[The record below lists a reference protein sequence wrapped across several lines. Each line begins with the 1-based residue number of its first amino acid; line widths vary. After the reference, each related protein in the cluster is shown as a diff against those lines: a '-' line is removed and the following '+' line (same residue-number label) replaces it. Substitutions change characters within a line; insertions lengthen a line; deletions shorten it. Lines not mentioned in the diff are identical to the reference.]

1 MDEKPSVD
9 VELAVGGI
17 PAGPNSSIGI
27 DLSVTAALPLPAL
40 RVEVDQMRVGLVL
53 ELVRGADGFEVVPRV
68 TGPDGPAGAAV
79 AVELPGI
86 SGGGQLILA
95 GGEWRGAVALNIGPL
110 KVSGYALLSPN
121 SFLIVMS
128 GRFPQPGIQIGF
140 GFAVSGLGGIFG
152 VNRRTDTAAL
162 TAAVLDGSLGNLLF
176 PNDPERDMP
185 RILANL
191 PRMFPQQPGQAL
203 LGPILELNWS
213 GGLLKGQAALILEGP
228 DPIKVSL
235 IGRLVVDLPAPDIA
249 LVHIQATFAAI
260 ADFGIPELRIVAS
273 LTGSYIV
280 GLTLTG
286 DLFILIRGGSDS
298 AFVLSAGGFHPDVR
312 PPAGVPPLQRIGAA
326 MGFGFGEI
334 RYESYFAVTTT
345 SVQFG
350 AKAELHAE
358 VADCGIHGWFSFD
371 ALIEW
376 LPRFHFSVG
385 ITAGVEVEVFGE
397 TLLGIRL
404 QGSLEGPSPWHVKA
418 RGEVEVLLVSVSI
431 SIDESF
437 GDSPAP
443 LTFVPDIAAEL
454 VKAVSDPGSWTLH
467 PPSTDTDGV
476 VLSAAAAAAVAKGTL
491 LHPAGSLQVRQRL
504 LPFGV
509 TIDRFGGYAVPAQR
523 WVLTGVRLRAGADP
537 LPPQVITDQFA
548 LGMFRTMSREEQLAT
563 TSFSQQPCG
572 GTITAGGVTTAAPR
586 STDLDWET
594 VVVAPVLNRDRPLLH
609 RGVLDAAHLSALRN
623 LDVAPLVPSFARALD
638 IAWPVQATVSVL
650 AETPVAVVP
659 DAAVVGLVPDASSER
674 FDTQVSAIDVARRLS
689 AQGARS
695 SVVEQWE
702 LA

>member
-1 MDEKPSVD
+1 M
-9 VELAVGGI
+9 
-17 PAGPNSSIGI
+17 
-27 DLSVTAALPLPAL
+27 
-40 RVEVDQMRVGLVL
+40 
-53 ELVRGADGFEVVPRV
+53 
-68 TGPDGPAGAAV
+68 
-79 AVELPGI
+79 
-86 SGGGQLILA
+86 
-95 GGEWRGAVALNIGPL
+95 
-110 KVSGYALLSPN
+110 
-121 SFLIVMS
+121 
-128 GRFPQPGIQIGF
+128 
-140 GFAVSGLGGIFG
+140 
-152 VNRRTDTAAL
+152 
-162 TAAVLDGSLGNLLF
+162 
-176 PNDPERDMP
+176 
-185 RILANL
+185 
-191 PRMFPQQPGQAL
+191 
-203 LGPILELNWS
+203 LELNWS

-476 VLSAAAAAAVAKGTL
+476 VLSAAAAASVAKGTL

>member
-1 MDEKPSVD
+1 M
-9 VELAVGGI
+9 
-17 PAGPNSSIGI
+17 
-27 DLSVTAALPLPAL
+27 
-40 RVEVDQMRVGLVL
+40 
-53 ELVRGADGFEVVPRV
+53 
-68 TGPDGPAGAAV
+68 
-79 AVELPGI
+79 
-86 SGGGQLILA
+86 
-95 GGEWRGAVALNIGPL
+95 
-110 KVSGYALLSPN
+110 
-121 SFLIVMS
+121 
-128 GRFPQPGIQIGF
+128 
-140 GFAVSGLGGIFG
+140 
-152 VNRRTDTAAL
+152 
-162 TAAVLDGSLGNLLF
+162 
-176 PNDPERDMP
+176 
-185 RILANL
+185 
-191 PRMFPQQPGQAL
+191 
-203 LGPILELNWS
+203 
-213 GGLLKGQAALILEGP
+213 
-228 DPIKVSL
+228 SL
-235 IGRLVVDLPAPDIA
+235 IGRLVVDLPAPDVA

-286 DLFILIRGGSDS
+286 DLFVLIRGGSDS

-358 VADCGIHGWFSFD
+358 VADCGIHGWFGFD

-418 RGEVEVLLVSVSI
+418 RGEVEVLLVSVTI

-443 LTFVPDIAAEL
+443 LTFVPDVGVEL
-454 VKAVSDPGSWTLH
+454 LTAVSDPGSWTLH
-467 PPSTDTDGV
+467 PPSADTDGV

-509 TIDRFGGYAVPAQR
+509 TIDRFGGYGVPAQR

-537 LPPQVITDQFA
+537 VPPQVI
-548 LGMFRTMSREEQLAT
+548 
-563 TSFSQQPCG
+563 
-572 GTITAGGVTTAAPR
+572 
-586 STDLDWET
+586 
-594 VVVAPVLNRDRPLLH
+594 DRPVRARHVPHDEPRRAAGHNGIQSAAVRRDHHRRRGHH
-609 RGVLDAAHLSALRN
+609 RGGPQHRSGLGDRRRRPRPEPHQAAAGSRR
-623 LDVAPLVPSFARALD
+623 ARPGA
-638 IAWPVQATVSVL
+638 
-650 AETPVAVVP
+650 
-659 DAAVVGLVPDASSER
+659 SER
-674 FDTQVSAIDVARRLS
+674 AARPRCRAVRPELRP
-689 AQGARS
+689 GARHRRGRS
-695 SVVEQWE
+695 SRR
-702 LA
+702 

>member
-1 MDEKPSVD
+1 MNEKPSVD
-9 VELAVGGI
+9 VELAVGGS
-17 PAGPNSSIGI
+17 PAGPNSSIGV

-68 TGPDGPAGAAV
+68 VGPDGPAGAAV

-95 GGEWRGAVALNIGPL
+95 DGVWRGAVALSIGPL
-110 KVSGYALLSPN
+110 KVSGYALLGPN

-191 PRMFPQQPGQAL
+191 PRMFPEQRGQAL
-203 LGPILELNWS
+203 LGPMLELNWS
-213 GGLLKGQAALILEGP
+213 GGLLKAQAALILEGP

-286 DLFILIRGGSDS
+286 DLFVLIRGGSDS

-358 VADCGIHGWFSFD
+358 VADCGIHGWFGFD

-385 ITAGVEVEVFGE
+385 DHRRRRGGGVRRNPARHQVAGLAGRAVAVARQGARRGGGASR
-397 TLLGIRL
+397 LGVDQHRRIVRRQPGAADLRAGHRRRTGQGRL
-404 QGSLEGPSPWHVKA
+404 GSRR
-418 RGEVEVLLVSVSI
+418 RGRCTR
-431 SIDESF
+431 
-437 GDSPAP
+437 PA
-443 LTFVPDIAAEL
+443 
-454 VKAVSDPGSWTLH
+454 
-467 PPSTDTDGV
+467 TDTDGV
-476 VLSAAAAAAVAKGTL
+476 VLSAAAAASVAKGDSAAPGGQ
-491 LHPAGSLQVRQRL
+491 PAGAPAAAPVRSDHR
-504 LPFGV
+504 PV
-509 TIDRFGGYAVPAQR
+509 R
-523 WVLTGVRLRAGADP
+523 RLRGSRP
-537 LPPQVITDQFA
+537 A
-548 LGMFRTMSREEQLAT
+548 LGAHRGAAARGSRSAAAPGDHRSVRARHVSHDEPRRAAGHNVI
-563 TSFSQQPCG
+563 QP
-572 GTITAGGVTTAAPR
+572 TAVRRHHHGRRGHHRGAPQHRPGLGDRRRRPRPEPRPGRCCTAAS
-586 STDLDWET
+586 ST
-594 VVVAPVLNRDRPLLH
+594 
-609 RGVLDAAHLSALRN
+609 
-623 LDVAPLVPSFARALD
+623 
-638 IAWPVQATVSVL
+638 
-650 AETPVAVVP
+650 
-659 DAAVVGLVPDASSER
+659 
-674 FDTQVSAIDVARRLS
+674 RRI
-689 AQGARS
+689 
-695 SVVEQWE
+695 
-702 LA
+702 

>member
-1 MDEKPSVD
+1 M
-9 VELAVGGI
+9 
-17 PAGPNSSIGI
+17 
-27 DLSVTAALPLPAL
+27 
-40 RVEVDQMRVGLVL
+40 
-53 ELVRGADGFEVVPRV
+53 
-68 TGPDGPAGAAV
+68 
-79 AVELPGI
+79 
-86 SGGGQLILA
+86 
-95 GGEWRGAVALNIGPL
+95 
-110 KVSGYALLSPN
+110 
-121 SFLIVMS
+121 
-128 GRFPQPGIQIGF
+128 
-140 GFAVSGLGGIFG
+140 
-152 VNRRTDTAAL
+152 
-162 TAAVLDGSLGNLLF
+162 
-176 PNDPERDMP
+176 
-185 RILANL
+185 
-191 PRMFPQQPGQAL
+191 
-203 LGPILELNWS
+203 
-213 GGLLKGQAALILEGP
+213 
-228 DPIKVSL
+228 SL

-418 RGEVEVLLVSVSI
+418 RGEVEVLFVSVSI

-476 VLSAAAAAAVAKGTL
+476 VLSAAAAASVAKG
-491 LHPAGSLQVRQRL
+491 HPAAPGGQPAGAPAAAPVRSDHR
-504 LPFGV
+504 PV
-509 TIDRFGGYAVPAQR
+509 R
-523 WVLTGVRLRAGADP
+523 RLRGSRP
-537 LPPQVITDQFA
+537 A
-548 LGMFRTMSREEQLAT
+548 LGAHRGCGCAREPIRCRPGDHRSVRARHVSHHEPRRAAGHNII
-563 TSFSQQPCG
+563 QP
-572 GTITAGGVTTAAPR
+572 TAVRRHHHGRWGYHRAAPQHRPGLGDRRRRPR
-586 STDLDWET
+586 S
-594 VVVAPVLNRDRPLLH
+594 
-609 RGVLDAAHLSALRN
+609 
-623 LDVAPLVPSFARALD
+623 
-638 IAWPVQATVSVL
+638 
-650 AETPVAVVP
+650 
-659 DAAVVGLVPDASSER
+659 
-674 FDTQVSAIDVARRLS
+674 
-689 AQGARS
+689 
-695 SVVEQWE
+695 
-702 LA
+702 

>member
-1 MDEKPSVD
+1 MSEKPSVD
-9 VELAVGGI
+9 IELAVGGT
-17 PAGPNSSIGI
+17 PAGPTSSVGL
-27 DLSVTAALPLPAL
+27 DLSVTAVLPLPAL
-40 RVEVDQMRVGLVL
+40 RVEVDEMRVGLVL

-86 SGGGQLILA
+86 SGGGQLILS
-95 GGEWRGAVALNIGPL
+95 GGEWRGAVALSIGPL

-128 GRFPQPGIQIGF
+128 GRFPQPGIQVGF
-140 GFAVSGLGGIFG
+140 GFALSGLGGIFG

-191 PRMFPQQPGQAL
+191 PRMFPQQRGQAL
-203 LGPILELNWS
+203 LGPILELNWA
-213 GGLLKGQAALILEGP
+213 GGLLTAQAALILEGP

-235 IGRLVVDLPAPDIA
+235 IGRLVVDLPAPDVA

-286 DLFILIRGGSDS
+286 DLFVLIRGGSDS

-358 VADCGIHGWFSFD
+358 VADCGIHGWFGFD

-404 QGSLEGPSPWHVKA
+404 QGLLEGPSPWHVKA
-418 RGEVEVLLVSVSI
+418 HGEVEVLLVSVSI

-443 LTFVPDIAAEL
+443 LTFVPDIADEL

-467 PPSTDTDGV
+467 PPSADTDGV

-504 LPFGV
+504 LPFAV
-509 TIDRFGGYAVPAQR
+509 TVDRFGGYAVPAQR

-537 LPPQVITDQFA
+537 VPPQVITDQFA

-563 TSFSQQPCG
+563 TAFSQQPCG
-572 GTITAGGVTTAAPR
+572 GTITAGGVTTAAAR
-586 STDLDWET
+586 STELDWET
-594 VVVAPVLNRDRPLLH
+594 VVVAPVLNRARPLLD
-609 RGVLDAAHLSALRN
+609 RGVLDPAHLSALSD
-623 LDVAPLVPSFARALD
+623 LDVTPFVPSFGRALD
-638 IAWPVQATVSVL
+638 IAWPVQPTVSVL

-659 DAAVVGLVPDASSER
+659 DAAVVGLVPDALAER
-674 FDTQVSAIDVARRLS
+674 FATQVSAVDVARRLS
-689 AQGARS
+689 TEGARS